1 MTKVIG
7 RNGVSGNADEIES
20 ATRGEIFSAR
30 RATAIAVATILVLVG
45 LACTSQREQIRVRE
59 SERAENLARAFE
71 FHVHHELQSIDD
83 LLRQMR
89 QMRLDTARG
98 FDEAITE
105 LRAGE
110 IGQRLIQFSFI
121 GLDGKLKRSTVSGSE
136 ADKTYLGD
144 EDYFRT
150 HLDPGNDRLFIGR
163 PLFGGFNGASVI
175 QFSRRYVDAGGQ
187 LQGVVLISMPAS
199 FLTDGASALGL
210 RTGDVATILSRDGYL
225 LSRTPV
231 MPDPVQAQ
239 ERLPAAFMARFEAS
253 ESGLFEESSP
263 VDQVERQIAFR
274 QTTEFP
280 VVSIVGQHL
289 YQRDRELWQAAWR
302 HLTLAGVVC
311 ALLLAYQL
319 SHERSLRR
327 NGILRREREQERRHL
342 TDAQAI
348 ANLGSWQLNV
358 ADHSLYWS
366 DEVYRIFGLTPGEKT
381 LSYSDFLA
389 RVHPDDQLALAA
401 AVGRAREEG
410 VAYSVRHRIVRP
422 DGTIRH
428 VIQRGHL
435 VLDQNGLVG
444 RLTGTMQDITVALES
459 ETRLLEAARSD
470 RLARAVFDGV
480 LQPMIV
486 LNAEGRLIDVNP
498 AFEETF
504 GMTGES
510 LRGQLLADIENSP
523 AGAQAFANRPS
534 RLFQPNQGEDQWEA
548 DIALPRGDS
557 ERVLSLSL
565 SGIRDASGRVEHYVG
580 IYTDVTQRR
589 RREDSAAHQ
598 ARHDPLTTLPNRQYA
613 LERLARS
620 LNRSRR
626 KQTRGVVIFI
636 DLDRFKE
643 INDTHGHD
651 AGDEVLRV
659 IARRFQSAVRQED
672 MVARLGGD
680 EFIALI
686 EEVANLDV
694 VRRVAEALRA
704 AAAEPVSYSAS
715 CSLSVSA
722 SLGVAVFPQ
731 DDEGVEAL
739 LMRADLAMYE
749 AKRDGR
755 DAIRFFGRDGQLER
769 EVSGE
774 QAPADSANAVPTD
787 DHL

>member
-1 MTKVIG
+1 
-7 RNGVSGNADEIES
+7 
-20 ATRGEIFSAR
+20 
-30 RATAIAVATILVLVG
+30 
-45 LACTSQREQIRVRE
+45 
-59 SERAENLARAFE
+59 
-71 FHVHHELQSIDD
+71 
-83 LLRQMR
+83 
-89 QMRLDTARG
+89 MRLDTPRG
-98 FDEAITE
+98 FDEAIGE

-121 GLDGKLKRSTVSGSE
+121 GLDGKLKRSTASGGE
-136 ADKTYLGD
+136 IENTFPGD
-144 EDYFRT
+144 EDYFKA
-150 HLDPGNDRLFIGR
+150 HLDPGRDRLFIGR
-163 PLFGGFNGASVI
+163 PLRGGVNGASVI
-175 QFSRRYVDAGGQ
+175 RFSRRYVDAGGQ

-210 RTGDVATILSRDGYL
+210 RPDDVATIVSRDGYL

-231 MPDPVQAQ
+231 MPDPDKLQ
-239 ERLPAAFMARFEAS
+239 ERLPAAIMAHFETQ
-253 ESGLFEESSP
+253 ESGLFEEASP
-263 VDQVERQIAFR
+263 VDQIRRLIAFR

-280 VVSIVGQHL
+280 VLSIVGQHL
-289 YQRDRELWQAAWR
+289 RLRDRELWLAAWR
-302 HLTLAGVVC
+302 HLTLAGVVSV
-311 ALLLAYQL
+311 LLLVYHL

-327 NGILRREREQERRHL
+327 NGMLRREREQERRHL

-358 ADHSLYWS
+358 ADHTLYWS
-366 DEVYRIFGLTPGEKT
+366 AEVYRIFGLTPGDKP

-389 RVHPDDQLALAA
+389 RVHPDDQLALTA
-401 AVGRAREEG
+401 AVGKAREDG

-428 VIQRGHL
+428 VVQRGHL
-435 VLDQNGLVG
+435 VLDQNGLV
-444 RLTGTMQDITVALES
+444 RQLTGTLQDITVALEA

-486 LNAEGRLIDVNP
+486 LSAEGRLIDVNP

-504 GMTGES
+504 GMPGES
-510 LRGQLLADIENSP
+510 LRGRLLADLENTP

-534 RLFQPNQGEDQWEA
+534 RLFQPDQAADQWET
-548 DIALPRGDS
+548 DIALPLAGR

-598 ARHDPLTTLPNRQYA
+598 ARHDPLTGLPNRQYA

-620 LNRSRR
+620 VNRSRR

-659 IARRFQSAVRQED
+659 IARRFRSAVRQED

-686 EEVANLDV
+686 EEVDHLDV

-715 CSLSVSA
+715 CALSVSA

-755 DAIRFFGRDGQLER
+755 DAIRFFGRDGH
-769 EVSGE
+769 GE
-774 QAPADSANAVPTD
+774 WELPAEPASADPDSTAPGK